1 MERIR
6 ARRPRSSKRQS
17 NVRPG
22 AALGA
27 EANFNLP
34 ITSAEPVEND
44 PERHFLHAS
53 LRQKSSSG
61 MGECIR
67 RRSSDRIDAMVAEDC
82 ELCRPENLLFEGS
95 LAYVRYDNNSLSR
108 GHVLVVPRRH
118 VASYFDM
125 TVEEKAEIQSLLD
138 RAQTR
143 IAADH
148 SPDGYNI
155 GVNIGRAA
163 GQNRMHVHVHLIPR
177 YSGDVRD
184 PSGGIRC
191 VLSKK

>member
-1 MERIR
+1 M
-6 ARRPRSSKRQS
+6 
-17 NVRPG
+17 
-22 AALGA
+22 
-27 EANFNLP
+27 
-34 ITSAEPVEND
+34 TTT
-44 PERHFLHAS
+44 
-53 LRQKSSSG
+53 
-61 MGECIR
+61 
-67 RRSSDRIDAMVAEDC
+67 DC
-82 ELCRPENLLFEGS
+82 ELCRPENVLIEGS
-95 LAYVRYDNNSLSR
+95 LAYVRLDNNSLSR

-125 TVEEKAEIQSLLD
+125 TFEEKAEIQSLLD
-138 RAQTR
+138 DAQNK
-143 IAADH
+143 IAEDH

-177 YSGDVRD
+177 YRGDVVD